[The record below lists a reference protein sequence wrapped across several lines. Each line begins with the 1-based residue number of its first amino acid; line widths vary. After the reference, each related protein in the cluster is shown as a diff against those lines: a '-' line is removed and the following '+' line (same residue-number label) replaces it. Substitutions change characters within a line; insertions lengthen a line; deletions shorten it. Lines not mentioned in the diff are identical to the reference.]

1 MWVVIGVAGEGAF
14 GVRHPSMAY
23 SIGWCICG
31 ETSTHKMHLG
41 ISVRGLSCKLLGG
54 GGSLLSPGR
63 GGVGGELGVPHNLA
77 GASVLQCYDTFV
89 QTGSLSWQHYSKG
102 QTAPTLTTTVTTKV
116 TDPCAPCASVS

>member
-14 GVRHPSMAY
+14 GVQHPSMAY

-54 GGSLLSPGR
+54 GGGAKKPPAGE
-63 GGVGGELGVPHNLA
+63 GWGV
-77 GASVLQCYDTFV
+77 
-89 QTGSLSWQHYSKG
+89 SWVSH
-102 QTAPTLTTTVTTKV
+102 TT
-116 TDPCAPCASVS
+116 